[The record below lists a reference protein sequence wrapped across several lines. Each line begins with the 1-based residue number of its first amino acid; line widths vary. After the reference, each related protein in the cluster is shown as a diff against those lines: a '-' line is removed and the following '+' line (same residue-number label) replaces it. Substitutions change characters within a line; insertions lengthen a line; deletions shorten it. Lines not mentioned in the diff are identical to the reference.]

1 MLSQGMPLTQCE
13 EQVTLPAERIER
25 EEIVLRVAHDIW
37 NLDVLAG
44 DLLIVARRANGRAA
58 TGEFIVATLH
68 DLTFVGRWWG
78 KHGSRA
84 LLDDE
89 FHVIVNAPE
98 LRVFGAVTL
107 IARAE
112 TR

>member
-1 MLSQGMPLTQCE
+1 MPLADSNET
-13 EQVTLPAERIER
+13 VTLPADKIELG
-25 EEIVLRVAHDIW
+25 EIVLRVADDVW
-37 NLDVLAG
+37 TLDLLAG
-44 DLLIVARRANGRAA
+44 DLLIVARRANGRVA
-58 TGEFIVATLH
+58 TGEFVVATLH
-68 DLTFVGRWWG
+68 NLTFVGRWWG
-78 KHGSRA
+78 KHGARA

-89 FHVIVNAPE
+89 FHLIANAPE

>member
-1 MLSQGMPLTQCE
+1 MPLTQCE
-13 EQVTLPAERIER
+13 EHVTLPAERIER
-25 EEIVLRVAHDIW
+25 GEIVLRVADDIW

-44 DLLIVARRANGRAA
+44 DLLIVARRTNGRAA
-58 TGEFIVATLH
+58 TGEFVVATLH

-78 KHGSRA
+78 KHGARA

-98 LRVFGAVTL
+98 MRVFGAVTL